1 MIAII
6 IFLISLLSSIPYAIN
21 KYITKDYEKDFKKLS
36 FFTRYEYSDKTH
48 IKYDGY
54 RLIQSKRFLLSEI
67 KWKFKWT
74 GSIPPKISSSLQ
86 NCNGVII
93 TNSTNDYDHV
103 VLKFKKALLYNES
116 AMVHFHAEMD
126 DIDNKAHPHL
136 DVKIEDPI
144 SLVNFR
150 VILAY
155 KEKDFTKPARFKRKL
170 ISSSIPTDYENI
182 ESVNFN
188 SQSKSY
194 EYVLTNPEVGYY
206 YRLEWSK

>member
-1 MIAII
+1 
-6 IFLISLLSSIPYAIN
+6 
-21 KYITKDYEKDFKKLS
+21 
-36 FFTRYEYSDKTH
+36 
-48 IKYDGY
+48 
-54 RLIQSKRFLLSEI
+54 
-67 KWKFKWT
+67 
-74 GSIPPKISSSLQ
+74 
-86 NCNGVII
+86 
-93 TNSTNDYDHV
+93 
-103 VLKFKKALLYNES
+103 
-116 AMVHFHAEMD
+116 MVHFHAEMD
-126 DIDNKAHPHL
+126 DIDNKAHLHL

-155 KEKDFTKPARFKRKL
+155 KEKDFTKPAIFKRKL

-194 EYVLTNPEVGYY
+194 EYVLTNPEVGNY